1 MSIIG
6 EPTTSEEKVVTRF
19 TRYLNGPMGKTVL
32 ENLDEGESFVLQ
44 TSEHT
49 LRNTK
54 HRQIDRHRCRLRT
67 AALGPIARL
76 RQS

>member
-1 MSIIG
+1 MRTVERIG
-6 EPTTSEEKVVTRF
+6 TSKHPVVVRF

-49 LRNTK
+49 LRVTK
-54 HRQIDRHRCRLRT
+54 RDGKAIVNLMT
-67 AALGPIARL
+67 LA
-76 RQS
+76 

>member
-6 EPTTSEEKVVTRF
+6 EPTTAEEKVVTRF

-49 LRNTK
+49 LRITK
-54 HRQIDRHRCRLRT
+54 RRGRAVVKSIPFSL
-67 AALGPIARL
+67 A
-76 RQS
+76 